1 MVIIRII
8 CMKKIAWLLLFS
20 FTHCFTVF
28 TKDETILESEKLETK
43 EVNEER
49 DVYILTQSL
58 RKDGLYLLLDAYRVK
73 EENSVNVI
81 KEKYQVNKDFKW
93 NDDIKGS
100 PGAGG
105 SLEVAAVVI
114 VIATTIMVAELAT
127 MPLRLMSEPQERIRK
142 EILTNNSTKIKV
154 ISTKNISFT
163 LLDRKPAKEYIF
175 KGDKIFIPMKELELD
190 YFTFKSFPYKVVS
203 ADQKINLLKGEF
215 NFSKEHERNKEITSI
230 VHENNRTKKSTKC
243 KFQYPAMTKKEAT
256 YAEINESS
264 QGICWSKYP
273 DYSPLS
279 KGSDK
284 YKICID
290 GIQECYEATRL
301 PE

>member
-1 MVIIRII
+1 MGKIRII

-58 RKDGLYLLLDAYRVK
+58 TKDGLYLLLDAYRVK

-105 SLEVAAVVI
+105 SLEFISPMTGEADGFEARVVLPR
-114 VIATTIMVAELAT
+114 ASA
-127 MPLRLMSEPQERIRK
+127 MSSSSVTAHRG
-142 EILTNNSTKIKV
+142 
-154 ISTKNISFT
+154 IS
-163 LLDRKPAKEYIF
+163 A
-175 KGDKIFIPMKELELD
+175 
-190 YFTFKSFPYKVVS
+190 
-203 ADQKINLLKGEF
+203 
-215 NFSKEHERNKEITSI
+215 
-230 VHENNRTKKSTKC
+230 
-243 KFQYPAMTKKEAT
+243 
-256 YAEINESS
+256 
-264 QGICWSKYP
+264 
-273 DYSPLS
+273 
-279 KGSDK
+279 
-284 YKICID
+284 
-290 GIQECYEATRL
+290 
-301 PE
+301 